1 MCRTTPITCHPEVLR
16 GTSRPARK
24 RREVPRCARNDKLA
38 TSRLLLCLV
47 MGAAIAASS
56 RTARAAEPAGGP
68 PEFRVAPPP
77 ALPRGPLLGALIQSG
92 LADALD
98 RGRIDVRG
106 FGEVGYTFNG
116 DHDSG
121 DENFGRV
128 FDNERGDH
136 VQLDQLDLS
145 V

>member
-16 GTSRPARK
+16 GISRPAGK
-24 RREVPRCARNDKLA
+24 RREVPRCARNDKSA

-47 MGAAIAASS
+47 MVAAIVASS
-56 RTARAAEPAGGP
+56 GTARAAQPAAGP
-68 PEFRVAPPP
+68 SEFRVGSPP

-98 RGRIDVRG
+98 RGRIEVRG
-106 FGEVGYTFNG
+106 FGEVGYTFTG

-121 DENFGRV
+121 DE
-128 FDNERGDH
+128 
-136 VQLDQLDLS
+136 
-145 V
+145 